1 MICVFFTSKL
11 ELVEDGN
18 DVLNDVLDVR
28 QFWYKVYALPVT
40 YFNMLVRLV
49 IQIIYI
55 SWNRNIKRNLI
66 IFYYIKLWFHVQIKH
81 Y

>member
-66 IFYYIKLWFHVQIKH
+66 IFYHIKLWFHVQIKH